1 MKCFRPLVQVSAVR
15 HARETG
21 SNFRRGR
28 HYAQSGFTAIETLII
43 LLLLS
48 IVLSFAIPSVSTI
61 SQNLRMSG
69 DARSIAQ
76 LVDRARISAVA
87 DFTHSRVYLDLKKN
101 TFHLEVW
108 DKTAGCWK
116 TDGDSHPCT
125 QATSPVTPLSQGDTF
140 GFGSLAVGPT
150 AATGIPA
157 EPPNC
162 TTGAAG
168 AGAGPSILLT
178 ACVEINSRG
187 YPVDSTN
194 TIAAGDAIYLT
205 NNQSE
210 YTAVAVSITGQPS
223 GYKFSGASWAAL

>member
-1 MKCFRPLVQVSAVR
+1 MKCFRPLVQVSPVR

-21 SNFRRGR
+21 SNFRGGQQK
-28 HYAQSGFTAIETLII
+28 AQSGFSTIETLIV

-48 IVLSFAIPSVSTI
+48 IVLSLAIPSVSTI

-76 LVDRARISAVA
+76 LVDRARMSAAA
-87 DFTHSRVYLDLKKN
+87 DFTHSRVYLDLKNN
-101 TFHLEVW
+101 TFHLEIW

-116 TDGDSHPCT
+116 TDGNSHPCT

-140 GFGSLAVGPT
+140 GFGSIAVGPT
-150 AATGIPA
+150 TATGIPV

-168 AGAGPSILLT
+168 ASAGSSIPLT

-205 NNQSE
+205 NNQSQ

-223 GYKFSGASWAAL
+223 AYIFSGANWAAF